1 MANLAELMAYN
12 MPKSAPNPLAN
23 ALAQGEIKPSLKQR
37 LRESADLASR
47 EEAREEFKE
56 NDFRWMETLKG
67 DDIKTRK
74 DKSKPVVYINYD
86 KWENKLPDDRLKN
99 GKLPPELVD
108 KYFLAETMHNLEGV
122 DPEMYQKLWDAATG
136 SEAYMDWAANSYK
149 HVTTGRENPTMYG
162 MRGRPIE
169 KRPFDEWLKRSR
181 FDQTLG
187 GYLYAGDPDF
197 PTLRDWKRAWYSE
210 SPEFM
215 RLLNELATQLEIQ

>member
-86 KWENKLPDDRLKN
+86 KWENELPDDRLKN

-108 KYFLAETMHNLEGV
+108 KYFLADTLHNLESV

-136 SEAYMDWAANSYK
+136 SEAYMDWARNSYEWE
-149 HVTTGRENPTMYG
+149 RANNNE
-162 MRGRPIE
+162 R
-169 KRPFDEWLKRSR
+169 RPFDKYLKTSR

-197 PTLRDWKRAWYSE
+197 PTLQPWSRTEMPGYSE
-210 SPEFM
+210 SPEFT